1 MDEPLISHVLLLPL
15 NYNPL
20 SGEAGRGPP
29 VPQEIIDEML
39 TEIYVLA
46 GGYSHA
52 GVVQGAYRMANG
64 ARQDDDSLQIWIWVC
79 EKDIPS
85 LRQLVAKF
93 GKMLGQGQMYLER
106 ITGTRLDLIPPL
118 D

>member
-1 MDEPLISHVLLLPL
+1 MIKHVLLLPQ
-15 NYNPL
+15 NYNPPP
-20 SGEAGRGPP
+20 SETGKGPP
-29 VPQEIIDEML
+29 VPQEIIDGML

-52 GVVQGAYRMANG
+52 GVVQGAYRMASG
-64 ARQDDDSLQIWIWVC
+64 ARQDDDSLQIWIWVR
-79 EKDIPS
+79 EEDIPD

-93 GKMLGQGQMYLER
+93 GKMLGQERMYLER
-106 ITGTRLDLIPPL
+106 ITGTTLDLIPPL